1 MFLVNWSVAL
11 TSLGTMCEVCV
22 VPLFVAINR
31 SWIRSRYRIVV
42 HARYLHGRFGDGGST
57 VSVDQMLQSNVTFFE
72 DLNRLVKKKCYIFRI
87 RVARDLVFL

>member
-1 MFLVNWSVAL
+1 MLQLS
-11 TSLGTMCEVCV
+11 SEEKP
-22 VPLFVAINR
+22 PLEEAIPDPVGNA
-31 SWIRSRYRIVV
+31 W
-42 HARYLHGRFGDGGST
+42 HT